1 MRLAEKLA
9 KKERE
14 EKVLNRVYDV
24 IHPGNN
30 GPRMRLVRARAPRIA
45 TGGKAWRCRPDAVTT
60 RPDAVTARH
69 DAVATRPDTIVT
81 ASGAS

>member
-14 EKVLNRVYDV
+14 EKVLNRVYDI

-30 GPRMRLVRARAPRIA
+30 GPRARLVRARAPRFA
-45 TGGKAWRCRPDAVTT
+45 TGGKAWRYRPDAVTT
-60 RPDAVTARH
+60 RPDAVTARRGG
-69 DAVATRPDTIVT
+69 V
-81 ASGAS
+81 GAS